1 MDSRSLFLTA
11 NTESIYAIAWLDLKN
26 GPIVVESPPNTLGL
40 ADDFWFRYVTDLGLA
55 GPDKG
60 KGGKFLFLPP
70 DFTGTPPEGYYTF
83 KSRTF
88 GNFFATR
95 GFQVNGDPKPGVDA
109 IKQQL
114 RIYPLA
120 DAAKPPATN
129 FVNVSGKAFNTIH
142 AMDASFFEEV
152 NEVIQEE
159 PADAIDPETLGL
171 LASIGIEKGTPF
183 APDARMKK
191 ILAEA
196 AAVGQATVRALAYRC
211 RVKEAFFYPDSA
223 WNTPFVGGSH
233 EFLHQGARL
242 LDARSYFF
250 FYATGITPAMA
261 IQKVGAGS
269 AYAAAFVD
277 AKKPAAGWRQD
288 LQAASASRHPGQAV
302 LVAGALRHP
311 DALDAA
317 DRPAVPQHRQPEE
330 RRGDQPRHVRRHL
343 LRADSAVRQGEQ
355 LGADVARQG
364 VDRHPSSLRSAAAV
378 LRQDVATQRD

>member
-1 MDSRSLFLTA
+1 M
-11 NTESIYAIAWLDLKN
+11 
-26 GPIVVESPPNTLGL
+26 
-40 ADDFWFRYVTDLGLA
+40 
-55 GPDKG
+55 
-60 KGGKFLFLPP
+60 
-70 DFTGTPPEGYYTF
+70 
-83 KSRTF
+83 
-88 GNFFATR
+88 
-95 GFQVNGDPKPGVDA
+95 NGDPKPGVDA

-159 PADAIDPETLGL
+159 PNGAIDPETMGL

-211 RVKEAFFYPDSA
+211 RLKEAFFYPNSA
-223 WNTPFVGGSH
+223 WNTPFVGGSS

-261 IQKVGAGS
+261 IQRVGAGS

-277 AKKPAAGWRQD
+277 AKSQPLDGGKTYKLHLAAQH
-288 LQAASASRHPGQAV
+288 SRQAV

-311 DALDAA
+311 NALDAA
-317 DRPAVPQHRQPEE
+317 DRSAVSKHRQSEE
-330 RRGDQPRHVRRHL
+330 GRGGQPRYIRGRL
-343 LRADSAVRQGEQ
+343 LRPDAAVRQGKQ
-355 LGADVARQG
+355 LGADLARQG
-364 VDRHPSSLRSAAAV
+364 LDRHPSPLRPAAAV
-378 LRQDVATQRD
+378 LRQDVAAQRD